1 MSFSFLVA
9 QKPSSPRCPE
19 CEQLWQDYADAS
31 LQRVRAYGNLKLANL
46 RSDSETME
54 MLAEALATANEK
66 LEEVKRRIREHDAS
80 RHAFQK
86 PTHQTG

>member
-1 MSFSFLVA
+1 MA
-9 QKPSSPRCPE
+9 QKPSPPRCAE
-19 CEQLWQDYADAS
+19 CEQLWHDYADAS
-31 LQRVRAYGNLKLANL
+31 LKRVRADGNLKLANL

-54 MLAEALATANEK
+54 MLAEAATLANEK